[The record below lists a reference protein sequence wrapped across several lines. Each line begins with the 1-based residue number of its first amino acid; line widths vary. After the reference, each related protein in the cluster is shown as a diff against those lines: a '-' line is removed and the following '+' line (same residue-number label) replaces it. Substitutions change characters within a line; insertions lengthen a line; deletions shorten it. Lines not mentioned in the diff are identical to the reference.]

1 MKMKEIFDHVLIE
14 NDLSAEIVTA
24 FQTDYSLRKEL
35 IAYSRQNRN
44 HEFALA
50 LIDKF
55 IVVRQQPGNDM
66 PIEDI
71 MFACF
76 NLGLQKQIED
86 CLKIWEA
93 KNIDFDTFCGV
104 DIQLLTF
111 AGVQETIEYLKQQKT
126 EKAQAALKYVTECL
140 EAGDF
145 DDLHNYFSKDYL
157 HWYLWI

>member
-1 MKMKEIFDHVLIE
+1 MKTKEIFDHFLIE

-24 FQTDYSLRKEL
+24 FQTDNSLCKDL
-35 IAYSRQNRN
+35 IAYSRQNGN

-50 LIDKF
+50 LINMF
-55 IVVRQQPGNDM
+55 MAIRQQSCNVM
-66 PIEDI
+66 PIQDI

-76 NLGLQKQIED
+76 NLALQNQLED

-93 KNIDFDTFCGV
+93 KTIDFDTFYGV
-104 DIQLLTF
+104 DIQLMMF
-111 AGVQETIEYLKQQKT
+111 AGVKETIEYLKQQKT
-126 EKAQAALKYVTECL
+126 EQAQEALKYVTECL

-157 HWYLWI
+157 HWYL